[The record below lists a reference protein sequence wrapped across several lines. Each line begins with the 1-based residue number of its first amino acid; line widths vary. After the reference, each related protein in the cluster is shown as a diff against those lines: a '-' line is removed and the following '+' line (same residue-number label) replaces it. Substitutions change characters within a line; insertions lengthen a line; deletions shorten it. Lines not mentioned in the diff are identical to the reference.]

1 MIPACE
7 INYMNSAHTP
17 YTPEMQFVLVD
28 EPKRT
33 FATLRYCYLGSIDDW
48 IPVGRSGKLP
58 RLVKRYVKHL
68 GKESFVTLLRSD
80 GWLRDRPGISP
91 QQGLEK

>member
-1 MIPACE
+1 MAVQDMDALMAIFQDRPTSQDEKAR
-7 INYMNSAHTP
+7 IMNALHQGIH

-68 GKESFVTLLRSD
+68 GKESFVTLR
-80 GWLRDRPGISP
+80 
-91 QQGLEK
+91 